1 MAACLKL
8 HVLPLL
14 APVVLQLVICL
25 ATDAISFGLSS
36 GSKKRTPAT
45 VTGPRTRATKKR
57 SFGTSG
63 NGSSSPFDT
72 ETNSPFMFL
81 LRSAINNPVTYLH
94 SVLVDQLVIVPCYYG
109 NDGRQFGISNQLD
122 MAWYR
127 RLDSMHHPRTFPSIN
142 DGEGKLVV
150 MEPIIGHNWFLCDT
164 AFTSKVQHAKKYNM
178 FYSEF
183 KKGQLNMDWNY
194 YQDFSEFSRGQFKHH
209 LFANEL
215 AVTEIF
221 VFMNA
226 TLKIFRSG
234 ASFDIEKL
242 TRPQEMGLFKLT
254 LLRLLESECRDNVDQ
269 YCENPTVDILIPVF
283 DNENSV
289 TIQGKL
295 KLYLSNQKLLK
306 LGAESFIENRKNA
319 IKRNAVR
326 WNITGQSIDLGP
338 LGSLNP
344 HPLLLT
350 LVITAKPQVKSDC
363 VGSGSYLSVKY
374 DWECV
379 LCRPGYHLKNQPWI
393 QAASEK
399 NSICHMCPV
408 GTYSSDWGSVDCHEC
423 PPSYTTRKVGSTKQF
438 DCIPVAT
445 YKMEN
450 NIKELLTYFGVDESD
465 EYKKFTM
472 LAVFLLSPWL
482 VFVICLLV
490 SLAYGYSEV
499 TDSEKR
505 FQLERELGSILL
517 RIRRNY
523 NVLMAEH
530 QRL

>member
-242 TRPQEMGLFKLT
+242 TRPQEMGQVCAWVPIQADLAQT
-254 LLRLLESECRDNVDQ
+254 ARVRVSRDNMDQ

-295 KLYLSNQKLLK
+295 KTLSIQSEVAQTWVPSRLLRIGK
-306 LGAESFIENRKNA
+306 MLLNGPLEHHR
-319 IKRNAVR
+319 
-326 WNITGQSIDLGP
+326 QSIDLGP

-350 LVITAKPQVKSDC
+350 LVDHGKAAM
-363 VGSGSYLSVKY
+363 
-374 DWECV
+374 
-379 LCRPGYHLKNQPWI
+379 LCAARGYHLKNQPWI
-393 QAASEK
+393 PSPPQRRT
-399 NSICHMCPV
+399 P
-408 GTYSSDWGSVDCHEC
+408 SVTCCRSGH
-423 PPSYTTRKVGSTKQF
+423 
-438 DCIPVAT
+438 
-445 YKMEN
+445 
-450 NIKELLTYFGVDESD
+450 LL
-465 EYKKFTM
+465 
-472 LAVFLLSPWL
+472 
-482 VFVICLLV
+482 
-490 SLAYGYSEV
+490 
-499 TDSEKR
+499 KR
-505 FQLERELGSILL
+505 LG
-517 RIRRNY
+517 
-523 NVLMAEH
+523 
-530 QRL
+530 QR